1 MQVNLSNGSLQ
12 QKIFS
17 GTGSIGG
24 VHLPDFNDKYVFSK
38 KKSGISDEEYRKQI
52 VEQAYKDFEKGTF
65 QNKSDGF
72 NKLMKNYTSEVS
84 PDRRGI
90 ITSGLKAVSRNRQN
104 VLKPIDFVATLLEG
118 KVKYQ
123 KLPPGT
129 SA

>member
-1 MQVNLSNGSLQ
+1 MQVNSSNGSLQ
-12 QKIFS
+12 QRIFS

-52 VEQAYKDFEKGTF
+52 VAQAYKDFEKGTF

-84 PDRRGI
+84 PDRKGI
-90 ITSGLKAVSRNRQN
+90 ITYEFSRTVLCDLSNRMLPSWNCAKETVSGGIIR
-104 VLKPIDFVATLLEG
+104 
-118 KVKYQ
+118 
-123 KLPPGT
+123 
-129 SA
+129 